1 MRLLLATSDHQLHTT
16 LARLLHRAN
25 YLFDSVTTAADTLA
39 YAETCEYDGLLL
51 DNTLAEDDSL
61 AIIAQLRQEHI
72 ATPAL
77 LFAESSRPAII
88 TALDAG
94 ADDCL
99 TKPFTN
105 AELLAH
111 LRAILRRRPTYTPDL
126 LSAYGLTLDR
136 AACTLH
142 HADRSCR
149 LSGKEYQILE
159 MLLTTPGVILPTNK
173 LIAHIWGWD
182 SNISMNTLWVHISN
196 LRKKLSQLQ
205 APATIRF
212 IHSAG
217 YVLREATQP
226 RQSSSQ

>member
-1 MRLLLATSDHQLHTT
+1 M
-16 LARLLHRAN
+16 
-25 YLFDSVTTAADTLA
+25 
-39 YAETCEYDGLLL
+39 
-51 DNTLAEDDSL
+51 
-61 AIIAQLRQEHI
+61 
-72 ATPAL
+72 
-77 LFAESSRPAII
+77 
-88 TALDAG
+88 
-94 ADDCL
+94 
-99 TKPFTN
+99 
-105 AELLAH
+105 
-111 LRAILRRRPTYTPDL
+111 RRRPTYTPDL

-136 AACTLH
+136 TACTLH

-159 MLLTTPGVILPTNK
+159 MLLTTPGVILPTDK

-217 YVLREATQP
+217 YVLQGTTQP
-226 RQSSSQ
+226 EQGSSQ